1 MTKYWYALHSHPN
14 KEELLWQQLMA
25 REVEVFY
32 PRIPANPVNPRARKI
47 KPYFPGYLFINA
59 DLEQA
64 GISVFRW
71 MPYATGL
78 VMFGG
83 EPAVVPEALIYT
95 VRQRVDEITRA
106 GGELLNEVKPGERV
120 VIQDGPF
127 AGYEAIFDVR
137 LPGKERVRVLLQ
149 MLTRRSVPLEL
160 SAGQIQKKKPRLK
173 TL

>member
-1 MTKYWYALHSHPN
+1 MAKYWYALHSHPN

-106 GGELLNEVKPGERV
+106 GGEVLNEVKPGERV

-160 SAGQIQKKKPRLK
+160 SAGQIQKKKPR
-173 TL
+173 

>member
-1 MTKYWYALHSHPN
+1 LAKYWYALHSHPN
-14 KEELLWQQLMA
+14 KEELLWQQLIA

-83 EPAVVPEALIYT
+83 EPAAVPEALIYT

-106 GGELLNEVKPGERV
+106 GGEVLNEVKPGERV

-160 SAGQIQKKKPRLK
+160 SAAQIQKKKPR
-173 TL
+173 

>member
-14 KEELLWQQLMA
+14 KEELLWQQLLS
-25 REVEVFY
+25 REVESFY

-47 KPYFPGYLFINA
+47 KPYFPGYLFVNA
-59 DLEQA
+59 DLEVS
-64 GISVFRW
+64 GISAFQW

-95 VRQRVDEITRA
+95 VRQRVEEITRA
-106 GGELLNEVKPGERV
+106 GGEVLEMVRPGERV

-127 AGYEAIFDVR
+127 AGYDAIFDVR

-149 MLTRRSVPLEL
+149 MLTRRVVPLEL
-160 SAGQIQKKKPRLK
+160 SSGQIKKKTPR
-173 TL
+173 

>member
-1 MTKYWYALHSHPN
+1 LTKYWYALHSHPN
-14 KEELLWQQLMA
+14 KEDLLWQQLMA
-25 REVEVFY
+25 RDLESFY
-32 PRIPANPVNPRARKI
+32 PRIPVNPVNPRARKI

-59 DLEQA
+59 DLDLM
-64 GISVFRW
+64 GISAFQW

-83 EPAVVPEALIYT
+83 EPAVVPEALIFT

-106 GGELLNEVKPGERV
+106 GGELLNDVKSGERV

-127 AGYEAIFDVR
+127 SGYEAIFDVR

-149 MLTRRSVPLEL
+149 MLTRRTVPLEL
-160 SAGQIQKKKPRLK
+160 GAGQIKKKKPR
-173 TL
+173 

>member
-1 MTKYWYALHSHPN
+1 MAKYWYALHSHPN

-64 GISVFRW
+64 GISTFQW

-83 EPAVVPEALIYT
+83 EPAGVPEALIYT

-106 GGELLNEVKPGERV
+106 GGEVLDEVKPGERV

-160 SAGQIQKKKPRLK
+160 SAGQIQKKKPG
-173 TL
+173 

>member
-47 KPYFPGYLFINA
+47 KPYFPGYLFINT

-106 GGELLNEVKPGERV
+106 GGEVLNEVKPGERV

-160 SAGQIQKKKPRLK
+160 SAGQIQKKKPRQK
-173 TL
+173 TI

>member
-1 MTKYWYALHSHPN
+1 LQLTKYWYALHSHPN
-14 KEELLWQQLMA
+14 KEDLLWQQLMA

-47 KPYFPGYLFINA
+47 KPYFPGYLFVNA
-59 DLEQA
+59 DVEQS
-64 GISVFRW
+64 GLSFFQW

-95 VRQRVDEITRA
+95 VRQRVEEITRA
-106 GGELLNEVKPGERV
+106 GGEVLNEVKPGDRV
-120 VIQDGPF
+120 EIQDGPF
-127 AGYEAIFDVR
+127 AGYNAIFDVR

-149 MLTRRSVPLEL
+149 MLTRRTVPLEL
-160 SAGQIQKKKPRLK
+160 SSGQIKKLKPR
-173 TL
+173 

>member
-1 MTKYWYALHSHPN
+1 LTKYWYALHSHPN

-160 SAGQIQKKKPRLK
+160 SAGQIQKKKPHLK

>member
-14 KEELLWQQLMA
+14 KEELLWQQLLA

-47 KPYFPGYLFINA
+47 KPYFPGYLFVNT
-59 DLEQA
+59 DLEQMGMSA
-64 GISVFRW
+64 FQW

-83 EPAVVPEALIYT
+83 EPSVVPEALIYS
-95 VRQRVDEITRA
+95 VRHRVDEITRA
-106 GGELLNEVKPGERV
+106 GGEVLEQVKPGDKV
-120 VIQDGPF
+120 LIQDGPF
-127 AGYEAIFDVR
+127 AGYNAIFDLR

-149 MLTRRSVPLEL
+149 MLSRRTIPLEL
-160 SAGQIQKKKPRLK
+160 DSGQIKKLKPR
-173 TL
+173 

>member
-1 MTKYWYALHSHPN
+1 LAKYWYALHSHPN

-83 EPAVVPEALIYT
+83 EPATVPEALIYT

-106 GGELLNEVKPGERV
+106 GGEVLNEVKPGERV
-120 VIQDGPF
+120 VIQEGPF

-149 MLTRRSVPLEL
+149 MLTRRCVPLEL
-160 SAGQIQKKKPRLK
+160 SAAQIQKKKPR
-173 TL
+173 

>member
-1 MTKYWYALHSHPN
+1 LTKYWYALHSHPN

-47 KPYFPGYLFINA
+47 KPYFPGYLFISA

-83 EPAVVPEALIYT
+83 EPAVVPDALIYT

-106 GGELLNEVKPGERV
+106 GGEVLNEVKPGERV

-160 SAGQIQKKKPRLK
+160 SAGQIQKKKPR
-173 TL
+173 

>member
-1 MTKYWYALHSHPN
+1 LTKYWYALHSHPN

-106 GGELLNEVKPGERV
+106 GGEVLNEVKPGERV

-160 SAGQIQKKKPRLK
+160 NAGQIQKKKPR
-173 TL
+173 